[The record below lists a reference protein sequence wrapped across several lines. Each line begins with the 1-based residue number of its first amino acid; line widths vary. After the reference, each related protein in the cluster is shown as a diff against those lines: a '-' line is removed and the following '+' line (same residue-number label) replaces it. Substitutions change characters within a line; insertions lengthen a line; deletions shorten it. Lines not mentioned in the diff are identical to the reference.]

1 MSRLALVAVFV
12 SASLAHAQT
21 QTQTQT
27 QTQAQTQSQT
37 QSPLTAQP
45 PPAWMPAP
53 PPRLGR
59 GEEEQ
64 ARALRRESFI
74 FAGIG
79 IGLVAGGVA
88 VDVVALDFPQ
98 SQETTR
104 ENGNLVTKRVLGD
117 ENWAEFAAGTAL
129 LATGFVL
136 VCVGLYKRHQAR
148 KLDESAR

>member
-1 MSRLALVAVFV
+1 MSRVALVAVFLG
-12 SASLAHAQT
+12 ASVA
-21 QTQTQT
+21 
-27 QTQAQTQSQT
+27 QAQQA
-37 QSPLTAQP
+37 PLAQPQP

-64 ARALRRESFI
+64 ARALRREAFI

-98 SQETTR
+98 SQATTR
-104 ENGNLVTKRVLGD
+104 DNGNLVTKRVLGD
-117 ENWAEFAAGTAL
+117 ANWAELAAGTAL

-136 VCVGLYKRHQAR
+136 VCVGLYKRHMAR